1 MGMRV
6 DHAVLTSEIAATAL
20 SGEEA
25 MRIGYWPRALIGAA
39 LGVALTGVALAQ
51 TPARVRGQIATVE
64 GNTLTVKARDGALLT
79 IKVPDNLRV
88 MAYEK
93 ASFADIKPN
102 SYIGVA
108 ADPQA
113 DGTQRAYSVH
123 IFLESQRG
131 TGEGSRPHD
140 LRSGSMMT
148 NAAVE
153 TTVASVD
160 GQVVTVKYKVGE
172 RTGEQKIVVPP
183 DTPVVAYATG
193 SRSELK
199 PGAQIFIPNAQ
210 KQPDGTITTQ
220 SINVGR
226 GLTPAM

>member
-1 MGMRV
+1 MR
-6 DHAVLTSEIAATAL
+6 T
-20 SGEEA
+20 
-25 MRIGYWPRALIGAA
+25 YWRSVLIGAGLVLA
-39 LGVALTGVALAQ
+39 GAALAQ
-51 TPARVRGQIATVE
+51 TPTRVRGQIEKVE
-64 GNTLTVKARDGALLT
+64 GNTLTVKARDGAMLI
-79 IKVPDNLRV
+79 IKVPDNVRV

-93 ASFADIKPN
+93 ASFADIKAN

-108 ADPQA
+108 ADPQP

-131 TGEGSRPHD
+131 TGEGMRPHD
-140 LRSGSMMT
+140 LKAGSMMT

-160 GQVVTVKYKVGE
+160 GQALTLKYKMGE

-183 DTPVVAYATG
+183 GTPVVAYAIG
-193 SRSELK
+193 NRSELA

-210 KQPDGTITTQ
+210 KQADGTIVTQ